1 MALAT
6 CQAILGLGIFFILFG
21 VASMLFS
28 RREEK
33 KYNNSILTQRDIKEL
48 ITREPE
54 QPWLRGWEIGG
65 KISLIVGVP
74 LAITGGVLWLTWY

>member
-33 KYNNSILTQRDIKEL
+33 KYYDSMLAQRDVKEL

-54 QPWLRGWEIGG
+54 QPWLRGWQIGG
-65 KISLIVGVP
+65 KISLILGVP

>member
-1 MALAT
+1 
-6 CQAILGLGIFFILFG
+6 
-21 VASMLFS
+21 MLFS